1 MHIQKLYFADK
12 MNVSSTHVYLVVL
25 LISRFPY
32 GNICLGTT
40 ETTAV
45 LSYFTSLSCN
55 TRVCI
60 FCHCDWPLHFL
71 CFIRFFNNYLH
82 LLLKVRYKRFPIN
95 LGMTY
100 YIIKT
105 YFILIKNK
113 SSYDSNKISL
123 IYNIFPQLQSL
134 YTTIEI

>member
-1 MHIQKLYFADK
+1 MYIQKLYFADK

-32 GNICLGTT
+32 GNICLDTT

-60 FCHCDWPLHFL
+60 FCHCDWPFHFMW
-71 CFIRFFNNYLH
+71 FIRFFNNYLH
-82 LLLKVRYKRFPIN
+82 LLLKLRYKRFIAN
-95 LGMTY
+95 IFHLLY
-100 YIIKT
+100 KI

-123 IYNIFPQLQSL
+123 TYDIFPQLRSM
-134 YTTIEI
+134 YTTIHIW